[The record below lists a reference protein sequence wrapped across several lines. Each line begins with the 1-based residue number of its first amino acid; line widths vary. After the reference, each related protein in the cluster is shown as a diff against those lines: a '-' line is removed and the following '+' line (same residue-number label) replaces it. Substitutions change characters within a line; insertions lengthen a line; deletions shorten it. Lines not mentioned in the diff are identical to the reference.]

1 MKTNQNP
8 TSKIFG
14 RYLLILFFILA
25 GPQKVI
31 SQTITIQDQQTL
43 EPIPFVNISSYQ
55 VLISETANGMIK
67 DSIRVGT
74 TTDINGHA
82 DISDWSDD
90 MLLHISFLGYERRK
104 ITKREIIEKNNI
116 VFLRETAQFLE
127 QVVVSASKFRE
138 KRENVAY
145 SIESLDR
152 KTIESANVTQTPD
165 LLTKTNGVTIQK
177 SQLGG
182 GSPIIRGFEA
192 NRVLLVVDGVRMNN
206 AIYRSGHLQN
216 SLTIDPNAVEIVEV
230 VFGPSS
236 TIYGSDA
243 LGGVVHFYTRKPQFS
258 KNDKIF
264 TQTKVVSRMSLVDE
278 GMSTHIDYNI
288 GGKNLANFTSLT
300 YTSFGDLRMGQNR
313 NHGYGNWGLVNHYIN
328 EEGVMVE
335 NENSHIQ
342 VGTGYEQ
349 YDLLN
354 NLTWKVTPEI
364 ILRWNTQLSTT
375 TNIPRYDN
383 LQDYS
388 NGQLKWSEWH
398 YGPQTRFFTSL
409 QSSFYKQTKL
419 YDGFKLTT
427 AYQFI
432 EEDRITR
439 RYQSSNYNNTYVDVH
454 VSSINLD
461 FSKKK
466 LLYGFEFVNNQVLST
481 ATEGTQPRYPSGGS
495 DLTSIAVY
503 TTYKHHFSEKFLM
516 AGGVRYSSIFA
527 NMSFND
533 DDPVFVTDGINTI
546 NGALTGNINS
556 VWKPGNGWKFDV
568 VGSTGFRS
576 PNIDDYGK
584 VFVKRGDMVIPNPD
598 LTPEYAYNTEG
609 SITKTWNYVSL
620 AGTVY
625 NTFLRDAITKQDLGY
640 TEIHEDEEVNVQTLM
655 NTKEAY
661 VRGVSLVGK
670 YEPLKALYFES
681 SFNLQEGYDIS
692 NDEPLGHIPP
702 AYGKFLTRLKFKK
715 FEGKFWYD
723 YALPKLL
730 EDANDATDN
739 TDLATEEGWPFWY
752 TFNISMA
759 YKFHKGLT
767 VQIGLE
773 NLMDLHYRTFSSGL
787 SAPGRNV
794 IIKAQYKF

>member
-1 MKTNQNP
+1 MQQPTNP
-8 TSKIFG
+8 TIKIFG
-14 RYLLILFFILA
+14 TYVLLLFILLFTS
-25 GPQKVI
+25 GKVF
-31 SQTITIQDQQTL
+31 SQVITIQDQQTL

-55 VLISETANGMIK
+55 MLTSETSNGFVT

-90 MLLHISFLGYERRK
+90 MLLHISFLGYEKRK
-104 ITKREIIEKNNI
+104 ITKGEILEKNNI

-138 KRENVAY
+138 KREDVAY

-152 KTIESANVTQTPD
+152 KTIETANVTQTPD
-165 LLTKTNGVTIQK
+165 LLTKTNGVTLQK

-216 SLTIDPNAVEIVEV
+216 SLTIDPNAIEIVEV

-243 LGGVVHFYTRKPQFS
+243 LGGVIHFYTRKPQFS

-264 TQTKVVSRMSLVDE
+264 TQTRVVSRMSLVDE

-288 GGKNLANFTSLT
+288 GGKNIANFTSLT
-300 YTSFGDLRMGQNR
+300 YTSFGNLTMGQNR
-313 NHGYGNWGLVNHYIN
+313 NHGYSEWGLVNHHLN
-328 EEGVMVE
+328 EDGLMVE
-335 NENSHIQ
+335 NEDPNIQ

-354 NLTWKVTPEI
+354 NLTWKVTPNI
-364 ILRWNTQLSTT
+364 IVRWNTQLSTT
-375 TNIPRYDN
+375 TDIPRYDN
-383 LQDYS
+383 LQDY
-388 NGQLKWSEWH
+388 NDDELKWSEWH
-398 YGPQTRFFTSL
+398 YGPQTRLFTSI
-409 QSSFYKQTKL
+409 QSSFYKPTKL
-419 YDGFKLTT
+419 YDQFKLTT

-439 RYQSSNYNNTYVDVH
+439 RYQSPDYNNTYVDVH
-454 VSSINLD
+454 VSSINMD

-466 LLYGFEFVNNQVLST
+466 LLYGFEFVNNQVMST

-495 DLTSIAVY
+495 DLTSVAAY

-516 AGGVRYSSIFA
+516 AGGLRYSSIFA
-527 NMSFND
+527 NMSFNNT
-533 DDPVFVTDGINTI
+533 DPVFVTDNINTI

-556 VWKPGNGWKFDV
+556 VWKPGNGWKLDV

-584 VFVKRGDMVIPNPD
+584 VFVKRGDMVIPNPE

-609 SITKTWNYVSL
+609 SLTKTWSTVSL
-620 AGTVY
+620 AGTIY
-625 NTFLRDAITKQDLGY
+625 HTWLRDAITKQDLGY
-640 TEIHEDEEVNVQTLM
+640 TQIQEGEDVNVQTLM
-655 NTKEAY
+655 NTDKAY

-670 YEPLKALYFES
+670 YEPLKVLYFES
-681 SFNLQEGYDIS
+681 SFNLQKGYDIS

-702 AYGKFLTRLKFKK
+702 AYGKFLTRLKVKK
-715 FEGKFWYD
+715 FEGRFWYD

-730 EDANDATDN
+730 ENSNNTTDN
-739 TDLATEEGWPFWY
+739 TDLATEDGWPFWY
-752 TFNISMA
+752 TFNMSMA

>member
-1 MKTNQNP
+1 MQINKYP
-8 TSKIFG
+8 TATIFG
-14 RYLLILFFILA
+14 VYILFLLFLLFNSTQLVA
-25 GPQKVI
+25 
-31 SQTITIQDQQTL
+31 QTITIQDQQTL
-43 EPIPFVNISSYQ
+43 EPIPFANISSYQ
-55 VLISETANGMIK
+55 LLITETANGFVT
-67 DSIRVGT
+67 DSVRVGT

-90 MLLHISFLGYERRK
+90 MLLHISFLGYEKRK
-104 ITKREIIEKNNI
+104 ITKGEILKKNNVI
-116 VFLRETAQFLE
+116 FLRETAQFLE
-127 QVVVSASKFRE
+127 QVVISASKFRE
-138 KRENVAY
+138 KREDVAY

-152 KTIESANVTQTPD
+152 KTIENANVTQTPD

-243 LGGVVHFYTRKPQFS
+243 LGGVIHFYTRKPQFS

-264 TQTKVVSRMSLVDE
+264 TQTKVVSRMSLADE

-288 GGKNLANFTSLT
+288 GGKNVANFTSLT

-313 NHGYGNWGLVNHYIN
+313 NHGYDDWGLANYYIN
-328 EEGVMVE
+328 ENDEMVE

-354 NLTWKVTPEI
+354 NLTWKATPEI

-383 LQDYS
+383 LQDY
-388 NGQLKWSEWH
+388 NDGELKWSEWH

-409 QSSFYKQTKL
+409 QGNVYKQTKF
-419 YDGFKLTT
+419 YDNFRVTS

-432 EEDRITR
+432 KEDRITR
-439 RYQSSNYNNTYVDVH
+439 KYQSEDYNNTYVDVH
-454 VSSINLD
+454 VSSINFDL
-461 FSKKK
+461 SKKK
-466 LLYGFEFVNNQVLST
+466 LLYGFEFVNNQVISTST
-481 ATEGTQPRYPSGGS
+481 AGTQPRYPSGGS
-495 DLTSIAVY
+495 DLTSIAAY
-503 TTYKHHFSEKFLM
+503 TTYKHHFSEKFLI
-516 AGGVRYSSIFA
+516 AGGLRYSSIFA
-527 NMSFND
+527 NMSFNN
-533 DDPVFVTDGINTI
+533 DDPVFVTDEINAT

-609 SITKTWNYVSL
+609 TLTKTWSNISL
-620 AGTVY
+620 AGTIY
-625 NTFLRDAITKQDLGY
+625 NTWLRDAITKQDLGY
-640 TEIHEDEEVNVQTLM
+640 SQIHEDEEVNVQTLM
-655 NTKEAY
+655 NTEEAY
-661 VRGVSLVGK
+661 VRGISLVGK
-670 YEPLKALYFES
+670 YEPVEELYFES
-681 SFNLQEGYDIS
+681 SFNLQKGYDIS

-702 AYGKFLTRLKFKK
+702 AYGKFLTRFKLKK
-715 FEGKFWYD
+715 FEGRVWYD

-730 EDANDATDN
+730 ENSNGATDN
-739 TDLATEEGWPFWY
+739 IDLATDEGWPFWY
-752 TFNISMA
+752 TLNLSMTYNIN
-759 YKFHKGLT
+759 KGLT
-767 VQIGLE
+767 MQIGLE
-773 NLMDLHYRTFSSGL
+773 NLMDLHYRTFASGL